1 MGAAG
6 WVGHLIHGQV
16 DWVILALMGPMAM
29 IGSYLGANLTGRV
42 NLNLLILAMGLTLL
56 VVGVLLVWQGVA
68 GLL

>member
-1 MGAAG
+1 M
-6 WVGHLIHGQV
+6 
-16 DWVILALMGPMAM
+16 ILAMMGPMAM
-29 IGSYLGANLTGRV
+29 IGSYVGANLTGKV